1 MNSYIFPALLIMP
14 TLFMGSF
21 NLQNTPSLTN
31 KLSSSSTVQ
40 KTKIAGRKLIAS
52 TTATT
57 YYVSGTGSDSN
68 NGLTSSTAFR
78 TIQKAADLTK
88 AGDTVMIMNGL
99 YTNAYPSY
107 VAYINRSG
115 TANAWIKF
123 QAYPGHT
130 PKIKHNGWHGIKI
143 TNGASYIEISGLEVE
158 GNNANIT
165 LDYAKSQQSNGNNP
179 LTSGN
184 CISIDGR
191 NTKPPHHIRILNN
204 KVHDCGGVGIG
215 TAQAD
220 YVTIDGNEVYNN
232 AWYSVY
238 ANSGISIYQSW
249 NFDSNTGYKM
259 IATNNKVYNNR
270 QYIPWITTGTIT
282 DGNGIIIDDSRN
294 TQNRST
300 LGAYKGRT
308 LVANNITYNNGGSG
322 IHSYFSDNVDIV
334 NNTAYLNVQSPQ
346 LNNGQIYASSSSNV
360 QILNNIIYAAS
371 TKRVNSNWGNKNIV
385 YNYNVYANSSWIEV
399 KGANDIVAAPQ
410 FINPSIGDFRVNV
423 NSPAINRGT
432 TFNTVKTDFIRN
444 ARPSAANYDIG
455 AYEYQF

>member
-1 MNSYIFPALLIMP
+1 
-14 TLFMGSF
+14 MGSV
-21 NLQNTPSLTN
+21 NVQNTPSLTN
-31 KLSSSSTVQ
+31 NLSPSYTIQ
-40 KTKIAGRKLIAS
+40 KNKIFGNKSIAS
-52 TTATT
+52 TTVTT
-57 YYVSGTGSDSN
+57 YYVSGSGSDNN
-68 NGLTSSTAFR
+68 NGLTSSSAFR

-88 AGDTVMIMNGL
+88 PGDTVLIMNGL

-107 VAYINRSG
+107 VAYITRSG
-115 TANAWIKF
+115 NANAWIKF
-123 QAYPGHT
+123 QAYSGHT
-130 PKIKHNGWHGIKI
+130 PKIKHNGWHGILI
-143 TNGASYIEISGLEVE
+143 TNGASYIEISGLEIE
-158 GNNANIT
+158 GNNPNIT

-191 NTKPPHHIRILNN
+191 NTNRPHHIRILNN

-220 YVTIDGNEVYNN
+220 YVTIDGNEVFNN

-249 NFDSNTGYKM
+249 NFDSNTEYKM
-259 IATNNKVYNNR
+259 IVTNNKVYNNR
-270 QYIPWITTGTIT
+270 QYIPAIVNGKIF
-282 DGNGIIIDDSRN
+282 DGNGIIIDDNKN
-294 TQNRST
+294 TQNGST

-322 IHSYFSDNVDIV
+322 IHSYYSDNIDIV
-334 NNTAYLNVQSPQ
+334 NNTAYLNTQTPD
-346 LNNGQIYASSSSNV
+346 LNHGQIFASSSSNV
-360 QILNNIIYAAS
+360 QILNNIIYADAA
-371 TKRVNSNWGNKNIV
+371 KRVNSNWGNQNVI
-385 YNYNVYANSSWIEV
+385 YNYNVYANSSLIEV
-399 KGANDIVAAPQ
+399 KGANDIVADPQ

-444 ARPSAANYDIG
+444 TRPSAANYDIG